1 MLGQRLSQKQ
11 LQSLSPQQIQLMKLL
26 QVPTAMLEQR
36 VSEELEAN
44 PALEEGPQ
52 ERLEAE
58 EPSSE
63 AAEEEREF
71 ELDEYLEQYLEED
84 PVLYQRSS
92 ASGGPNEEQAQLPLA
107 TSNTFHDFLEQQI
120 ALLDI
125 EQPTDEQIVREL
137 VGNLDENGYLSQS
150 ILSIQDDLLIKYGLE
165 VPESRILA
173 ILERVQRLDPPGV
186 GARNLQECLLI
197 QLQQKLDQAEENG
210 DTASGNALRLASEIV
225 EEQFEAYSKKHYD
238 KIRQQLQI
246 SEDRLKAAD
255 DEIQKLNPKPA
266 SGFSGNTR
274 NTPYIQPDF
283 FVYNRD
289 GKLEL
294 SLNSRNAPVLSVSD
308 SYRDLLKS
316 YKGKRRLSDRQKA
329 DLHFVK
335 QKVDSARWFIEAIQ
349 QRQRTLYRTMQ
360 AILDYQYDYFL
371 TGNTQQLRP
380 MILKDIAEPTGLDLS
395 TVSRVVNNKYV
406 QTEFGILRLKDLF
419 SESVRNAEGKEVS
432 NLEVKQKLKEL
443 IESEDKHKPYSDQ
456 KLKDL
461 LEEAG
466 YPIARRTV
474 AKYREQLGLP
484 VARLRKSL

>member
-26 QVPTAMLEQR
+26 QIPTAMLDQR
-36 VSEELEAN
+36 ISEELEAN

-52 ERLEAE
+52 EHMEAE
-58 EPSSE
+58 EPASE
-63 AAEEEREF
+63 TTEEEREF

-84 PVLYQRSS
+84 PVLYQRGS
-92 ASGGPNEEQAQLPLA
+92 ASGSPDEEQAQLPLA
-107 TSNTFHDFLEQQI
+107 TPNTFHDFLEQQL
-120 ALLDI
+120 ALLDF
-125 EQPTDEQIVREL
+125 EQPTDARIAQEL
-137 VGNLDENGYLSQS
+137 IGNLDENGYLSQS
-150 ILSIQDDLLIKYGLE
+150 VLSIQDDLLIKYGME

-173 ILERVQRLDPPGV
+173 ILERIQRLDPPGV
-186 GARNLQECLLI
+186 GARNLQECLFI
-197 QLQQKLDQAEENG
+197 QLRQKWDQADEDG
-210 DTASGNALRLASEIV
+210 DADSENALRLALKIV
-225 EEQFEAYSKKHYD
+225 EAHFEAYSKKHYS

-246 SEDRLKAAD
+246 SEEELKAAD

-266 SGFSGNTR
+266 SGFSGHTR
-274 NTPYIQPDF
+274 STPYIQPDF

-294 SLNSRNAPVLSVSD
+294 SLNGRNAPVLSVSD

-316 YKGKRRLSDRQKA
+316 YKGKRGLSDRQKA

-371 TGNTQQLRP
+371 TGNAQQLRP

-419 SESVRNAEGKEVS
+419 SESVRNAEGREVS

-443 IESEDKHKPYSDQ
+443 IESEDRHKPYSDQ
-456 KLKDL
+456 KLKAL
-461 LEEAG
+461 LENAG